1 LPMPKGA
8 KGFNPGPNARRFLW
22 SIGDEDDGR
31 RGAYSIADNQRKE
44 LGIIASENSRTLV
57 D

>member
-1 LPMPKGA
+1 MPKGA